1 MANNNPPSSPSPSSP
16 LRHVDIMQAD
26 GFTLASGKRRTA
38 RAQPANPG
46 THSHSSPGAAGPARA
61 QQASPSVSGSGAGGS
76 GSESPPSSLVVAR
89 VIEARKQLEQSDFL
103 EEIQRDCFPQDAQG
117 TIREIVC
124 YGIGSLSDSVLAR
137 YQFALC
143 LALQEHLKIPGQ
155 VHVFD
160 PVFTVQDIAAVQQL
174 GGAIISENEEAK
186 RKASVPT
193 LFYMPH
199 CGGRLYNNLLWANW
213 SPAALARV
221 LILGNP
227 LSRYAE
233 RMSNASFQTALPY
246 IAQVLPAVRET
257 PLPSFRVRNDVFNDT
272 SVVKFNVSALQA
284 LPEAQWSSAPEPVYD
299 VADVE
304 FISAATVPSLVAP

>member
-103 EEIQRDCFPQDAQG
+103 EEIQRG
-117 TIREIVC
+117 T
-124 YGIGSLSDSVLAR
+124 LSDSVLAR

>member
-103 EEIQRDCFPQDAQG
+103 EEIQRG
-117 TIREIVC
+117 T
-124 YGIGSLSDSVLAR
+124 LSDSVLAR

-246 IAQVLPAVRET
+246 IAQVKFTRQLRLHVNATCQRPTRLFQFCCRCFPPCVK
-257 PLPSFRVRNDVFNDT
+257 PLCRRSGCEMT
-272 SVVKFNVSALQA
+272 SLTI
-284 LPEAQWSSAPEPVYD
+284 PV
-299 VADVE
+299 
-304 FISAATVPSLVAP
+304 L